1 MNHTPWILFCI
12 DSAGPAAAPYA
23 VEIAAQHMR
32 GWYPEGEPFHRL
44 LKPHEGAVSGVSAL
58 FARPLET
65 LERDGFPPDAA
76 HRELLAYTGTAPW
89 AAYGLDK
96 QWDILLAD
104 WQRLEIQPLGE
115 RGFCA
120 ASLTQRLL
128 DPLPAGNCKVEMLR
142 QFYQLPARLPESA
155 LSQLQTLADLL
166 TTVLRPI
173 AETRGLHT
181 WQHLVDF
188 TLEPWFPSR
197 ITFGKFKGR
206 LFYDALQDP
215 ELARWLDW
223 LAASS
228 NEQSAAMGAWYLKRL
243 EGFAAGAGGLKPP
256 GPAGPQTVTGR
267 EDDAFVPAAGEAS
280 GEAPGEIVHN
290 PEEERLKARVAQAK
304 ARLAELEAAYTIEK
318 RAVETAQSLLFGVL
332 RPYFQ
337 RRDKLALVVR
347 YRRRFLDA
355 LLAGGEEEA
364 EAVAREGESAAQ
376 STDAEYEQ
384 AAASLA
390 DRKALNE
397 EEEEEL
403 KRLWRKLV
411 GLFHPD
417 RFALE
422 PDKQEAYAQLTRE
435 INDARDKGDI
445 ERLRDIVRDP
455 EEFMARMGLSQLNFA
470 NEQEVPGLEKLL
482 NSLES
487 MILSTLEALETLRKD
502 PAYELH
508 RLNERIPG
516 FIEEA
521 AREQAR
527 RVEKEIEAL
536 EEEASR
542 LEREITEL
550 NGGSGAGI

>member
-1 MNHTPWILFCI
+1 VNATPWILFCI
-12 DSAGPAAAPYA
+12 DSAGPAAAPHA
-23 VEIAAQHMR
+23 VEIAAQQMR
-32 GWYPEGEPFHRL
+32 GWSPEGAPFHRL
-44 LKPHEGAVSGVSAL
+44 LKPREDAVSGASAL

-65 LERDGFPPDAA
+65 LERDGLPADAVY
-76 HRELLAYTGTAPW
+76 RELLAYADAAPW
-89 AAYGLDK
+89 VAYGLEK
-96 QWDILLAD
+96 QWEVLRSD
-104 WQRLEIQPLGE
+104 WHRLEMQPQGE

-155 LSQLQTLADLL
+155 LSQLQTLTDLL
-166 TTVLRPI
+166 ATVLRPI

-181 WQHLVDF
+181 WQQLADF

-215 ELARWLDW
+215 ELAKWLDW

-228 NEQSAAMGAWYLKRL
+228 NEQSAAMGAWYLQRL
-243 EGFAAGAGGLKPP
+243 RTFAAGAGASKLPRQIS
-256 GPAGPQTVTGR
+256 PQTPTGGKD
-267 EDDAFVPAAGEAS
+267 EAFAGADE
-280 GEAPGEIVHN
+280 GAPGEIVNN
-290 PEEERLKARVAQAK
+290 PDEERLKTRVAQAK
-304 ARLAELEAAYTIEK
+304 ARLAELEATYTIEK

-337 RRDKLALVVR
+337 RRDKLTLVVR
-347 YRRRFLDA
+347 YRRKFLDA
-355 LLAGGEEEA
+355 LLAGGEEDA
-364 EAVAREGESAAQ
+364 ETVAREGETAAQ
-376 STDAEYEQ
+376 NTDAEYEQ
-384 AAASLA
+384 AAASLT
-390 DRKALNE
+390 DRKALND

-422 PDKQEAYAQLTRE
+422 PDKQEAYAELTRE

-445 ERLRDIVRDP
+445 ERLREIVRDP
-455 EEFMARMGLSQLNFA
+455 EEFMAKMGLSQLNFA

-487 MILSTLEALETLRKD
+487 MILSTLEALATLRKD

-508 RLNERIPG
+508 HLNERIPG
-516 FIEEA
+516 FIAEA
-521 AREQAR
+521 AKEQAR
-527 RVEKEIEAL
+527 RVEKEIETL
-536 EEEASR
+536 EEEAAR
-542 LEREITEL
+542 LAREITEL
-550 NGGSGAGI
+550 NGGSEAGI